1 MSQSN
6 AARVTARPAARP
18 TGRAAAA
25 PPRLRVVPAGHARTR
40 VRLVLL
46 CVALLTGGLVLL
58 LMLNISL
65 SRGAYELYR
74 GQAQL
79 SRLEEQRQATEE
91 DLLAQ
96 QAPQELAARAR
107 RLGMVPAPNV
117 AFVRLDDGRVLGTP
131 TAAPRPTHAPAPAPT
146 APPTASPGASPAKAT
161 AKPGAT
167 ARPSHPP
174 THAPV
179 KPVPAQTDPAGRN
192 P

>member
-1 MSQSN
+1 MSQPN
-6 AARVTARPAARP
+6 AARVAARPAAR
-18 TGRAAAA
+18 AAA

-58 LMLNISL
+58 LLLNISL

-79 SRLEEQRQATEE
+79 SRLQELRQATEE

-96 QAPQELAARAR
+96 QAPQELATRAR
-107 RLGMVPAPNV
+107 HLGMVPAPNV
-117 AFVRLDDGRVLGTP
+117 AFLRLNDGRVLGTV
-131 TAAPRPTHAPAPAPT
+131 TAAPRPTPAPARTPATAPTPT
-146 APPTASPGASPAKAT
+146 AAAPAKAPAAATASPS
-161 AKPGAT
+161 
-167 ARPSHPP
+167 RPPS
-174 THAPV
+174 HAPV
-179 KPVPAQTDPAGRN
+179 KPVTARTDPASHH

>member
-6 AARVTARPAARP
+6 AARVAARPAARP
-18 TGRAAAA
+18 AGRAAA

-58 LMLNISL
+58 LLLNISL

-117 AFVRLDDGRVLGTP
+117 AFVRLGDGRVLGTP
-131 TAAPRPTHAPAPAPT
+131 TAAARPKPPPVRTPAAAPT
-146 APPTASPGASPAKAT
+146 ATAASPTKAPAATASPSRP
-161 AKPGAT
+161 
-167 ARPSHPP
+167 PSHPP
-174 THAPV
+174 V
-179 KPVPAQTDPAGRN
+179 KPVTAQTDPAGRN